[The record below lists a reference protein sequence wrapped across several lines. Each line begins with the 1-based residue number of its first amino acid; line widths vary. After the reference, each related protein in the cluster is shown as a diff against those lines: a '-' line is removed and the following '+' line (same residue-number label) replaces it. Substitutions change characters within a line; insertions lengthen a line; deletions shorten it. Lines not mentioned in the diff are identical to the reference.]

1 MASAFSSVGTASA
14 VEAGVEAGPILPR
27 VLLWLC
33 LFSVATAF
41 HSAETAITT
50 LWPWKVREFAED
62 EGEGSP
68 FQYLAY
74 DITKV
79 LSTILVASTIC
90 TVYGTAIITTVI
102 SQVYTS
108 SKSVAMATAALTA
121 FSLFFQE
128 LMPKAL
134 GVSNAELVARAMVPI
149 IALLSIILNPIGL
162 VFGWASKALLRLLG
176 LKYTD
181 SGIVTD
187 KELRFLLEGARV
199 SGGVQYEE
207 AQMIEGVLDL
217 QGTKVVEVMTPRVE
231 MVAIERRQTLRDL
244 WEVIDESK
252 FSRIPVY
259 DTDIDNIVGV
269 IMARCLLSYAIME
282 VEQDDTQESD
292 TIVEAEAQEAQEI
305 DMDAASAQAVSEVP
319 ERSTPGLIGPP
330 ALVSRAK
337 TRERQRATSTPAA
350 RRQAFADLDNVKVE
364 DKMEQPYFVPETMV
378 VSNVLK
384 EMRKRRMHIA
394 LVVDEYGGTSGVVT
408 LEDLLEEIV
417 GEIYDEDEEEQER
430 ELDQL
435 IRLLPPSDLA
445 KDTIQYQIRGEAELS
460 DVTQTLGIELTEEDL
475 GNGFVTVSG
484 FLCAKAGAIPE
495 VGDLIA
501 VPPYIFNVRECDE
514 RRILDLLAVRTKE
527 NLGSDDEEEQEEHA
541 EAPTKTQV
549 EASQSQAQQ

>member
-1 MASAFSSVGTASA
+1 MGVLGMVLWGGWPDMASAFSSVGTASA

-68 FQYLAY
+68 FQYLAN

-79 LSTILVASTIC
+79 LTTILVASTIC

-231 MVAIERRQTLRDL
+231 MVAR
-244 WEVIDESK
+244 K
-252 FSRIPVY
+252 
-259 DTDIDNIVGV
+259 
-269 IMARCLLSYAIME
+269 
-282 VEQDDTQESD
+282 
-292 TIVEAEAQEAQEI
+292 EA
-305 DMDAASAQAVSEVP
+305 DAARP
-319 ERSTPGLIGPP
+319 
-330 ALVSRAK
+330 
-337 TRERQRATSTPAA
+337 
-350 RRQAFADLDNVKVE
+350 
-364 DKMEQPYFVPETMV
+364 
-378 VSNVLK
+378 
-384 EMRKRRMHIA
+384 
-394 LVVDEYGGTSGVVT
+394 
-408 LEDLLEEIV
+408 
-417 GEIYDEDEEEQER
+417 
-430 ELDQL
+430 
-435 IRLLPPSDLA
+435 
-445 KDTIQYQIRGEAELS
+445 
-460 DVTQTLGIELTEEDL
+460 
-475 GNGFVTVSG
+475 
-484 FLCAKAGAIPE
+484 
-495 VGDLIA
+495 
-501 VPPYIFNVRECDE
+501 
-514 RRILDLLAVRTKE
+514 
-527 NLGSDDEEEQEEHA
+527 LGSN
-541 EAPTKTQV
+541 
-549 EASQSQAQQ
+549 